1 MSIDAAKAIV
11 REKMD
16 EERLKAFLDTY
27 EPGENPVTRVLVWDH
42 RVLVVGHS
50 ANKAACVAISAAIQT
65 AAAIGRSLRCI
76 AKVELYKTTNEEPV
90 YDVIFQEG
98 QRARR
103 VIAGVM
109 ASFAGIAQQSER
121 GQVGSAML
129 LSDHR
134 KHIPSAAPSFGS

>member
-1 MSIDAAKAIV
+1 MSVEVAKAIV

-16 EERLKAFLDTY
+16 EERLKSFLDSY
-27 EPGENPVTRVLVWDH
+27 EPGENPVSRVLVWDH
-42 RVLVVGHS
+42 RVMVVGHS

-65 AAAIGRSLRCI
+65 AAAIGRSLRCV
-76 AKVELYKTTNEEPV
+76 ARVELYQTTNEEPV

-103 VIAGVM
+103 IVAGVM
-109 ASFAGIAQQSER
+109 ASFAGIAKQSEN
-121 GQVGSAML
+121 GDHGSAML

-134 KHIPSAAPSFGS
+134 KNIPSGAPAFGS